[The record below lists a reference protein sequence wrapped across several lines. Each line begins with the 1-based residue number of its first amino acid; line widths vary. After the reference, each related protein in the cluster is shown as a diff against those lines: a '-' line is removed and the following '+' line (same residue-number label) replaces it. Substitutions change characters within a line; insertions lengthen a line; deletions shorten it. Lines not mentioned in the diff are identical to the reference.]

1 MPIFRRFGR
10 PGLLGAVTRSAVIA
24 GTATVIARAVS
35 GASTRTVPP
44 PTGPTPVVTVPAGAA
59 PSLTQQ
65 LSWLSDLHAAG
76 DISDAEFAQ
85 AKTQLLAGG

>member
-10 PGLLGAVTRSAVIA
+10 PGLLGSVTRGAVIG
-24 GTATVIARAVS
+24 GTAAITARVVN
-35 GASTRTVPP
+35 GASPRPVTPP
-44 PTGPTPVVTVPAGAA
+44 AAPTPGVAVPSVAA

-65 LSWLSDLHAAG
+65 LSWLSDLHTAG

>member
-10 PGLLGAVTRSAVIA
+10 PGLLGAITRSAVIA
-24 GTATVIARAVS
+24 GTAAVTARAVS
-35 GASTRTVPP
+35 GASTRLVAP
-44 PTGPTPVVTVPAGAA
+44 PTAPTPALTGPSVAA